1 MQDAASVGPE
11 LCRIARDAIREHL
24 ATGAHARR
32 FEEDTLR
39 AGVFVT
45 LRNPDGSLRG
55 CVGSIEPTESDV
67 RNETARSAVLA
78 ATRDPRFPPVSVEEV
93 ERLGVEVSVLLPEEP
108 IRDAT
113 LLDPA
118 IYGVI
123 VRHADRRRGL
133 LLPAIPGIESV
144 EQQLSLVLQKARIHS
159 SEPYTLSRF
168 RVQKWDTTINRATRP

>member
-24 ATGAHARR
+24 ATGARAQR
-32 FEEDTLR
+32 FEADAPR

-55 CVGSIEPTESDV
+55 CVGSIEPVESDV

-108 IRDAT
+108 IADAT

-123 VRHADRRRGL
+123 VRNASGRRGL
-133 LLPAIPGIESV
+133 LLPAIPGIESA
-144 EQQLSLVLQKARIHS
+144 ERQLALALEKARIPPG
-159 SEPYTLSRF
+159 EPYTLSRF
-168 RVQKWDTTINRATRP
+168 RVQKWDATMNRATRA